1 MKVVRYKRVDMRNI
15 QTFISAVAL
24 IFIFNIE
31 SLAQSGR
38 ADSSQE
44 KTEKVKL
51 KVTGMTCAGCANHIH
66 KALSEKKGI
75 VDNEVK
81 YPGDI
86 AIITYRP
93 GEIKLEEI
101 IRAIEKGGYKVK
113 KLKS

>member
-1 MKVVRYKRVDMRNI
+1 MRAI
-15 QTFISAVAL
+15 QTFICAVAL
-24 IFIFNIE
+24 IFILNIE
-31 SLAQSGR
+31 SSAQSGGT
-38 ADSSQE
+38 DSNQD

-51 KVTGMTCAGCANHIH
+51 KITGMTCAGCANHIH

-81 YPGDI
+81 YPGDV

-101 IRAIEKGGYKVK
+101 IQAIEKSGYKVK